1 MLSAVLTH
9 YNYGRFLPDAV
20 RSVLGQSE
28 PPGEILVVD
37 DGSTD
42 DSRDRIKPFLDKVRW
57 IEAPHGGQAA
67 ALNRVIPLCR
77 GDWIAFLETDD
88 VWDTGKLAAV
98 AEAIRAEPDLA
109 AVQHGMMQADA
120 ELRPLPT
127 PAPPEPMRWTLEDF
141 LAGRT
146 LLTGMSGLA
155 VRREAQL
162 KLLPLATDIPTAV
175 DDYLQPRLLKL
186 GPMRHLPGT
195 LGLRRLHG
203 ANQYAGVRSDLKRLN
218 AYLEV
223 RDRLDAHREA
233 FLRENGLRLGDEP
246 RRRLDRERA
255 ELEFFGRRLEGR
267 FVEALADWVR
277 VVSLCGTPGYAA
289 FKALSLSAAMV
300 SPALYLFL
308 YGVYERRLLAA
319 ATRKQP

>member
-9 YNYGRFLPDAV
+9 YNCGRFLPDAV
-20 RSVLGQSE
+20 RSVLSQSE
-28 PPGEILVVD
+28 PPEEILVVD

-57 IEAPHGGQAA
+57 IEAAHGGQAA
-67 ALNRVIPLCR
+67 ALNKVLPLCR

-88 VWDTGKLAAV
+88 VWDRGKLAAV
-98 AEAIRAEPDLA
+98 AAALKAEPDLA
-109 AVQHGMMQADA
+109 AVQHGLMQADS

-127 PAPPEPMRWTLEDF
+127 PAPAEPMRWTLEDF

-155 VRREAQL
+155 VRREALQ
-162 KLLPLATDIPTAV
+162 KLLPLAADITTAV

-203 ANQYAGVRSDLKRLN
+203 ANQYAGVRSDLKRLS
-218 AYLEV
+218 AYLVV
-223 RDRLDAHREA
+223 RGRLDAHREA
-233 FLRENGLRLGDEP
+233 FLRENSLALAREFQFRLE
-246 RRRLDRERA
+246 RERA

-267 FVEALADWVR
+267 FIEALADLVR
-277 VVSLCGTPGYAA
+277 VVSLCRTPGYAA
-289 FKALSLSAAMV
+289 FKALSLAAALV
-300 SPALYLFL
+300 SPALYLSL
-308 YGVYERRLLAA
+308 YGFYERRRLAA